1 MFHNH
6 RVTFSRSSRYK
17 TTQMQRGGLKT
28 VTLRESRNGTG
39 KVQLLTTNNSNMGE
53 KPDKI
58 LNNSEAKLW
67 II

>member
-1 MFHNH
+1 
-6 RVTFSRSSRYK
+6 
-17 TTQMQRGGLKT
+17 LKT
-28 VTLRESRNGTG
+28 VTVRESRNGTG

-58 LNNSEAKLW
+58 LNNLEAKLW